1 MSERGVKGA
10 TYRLV
15 VRGEL
20 DARFAYL
27 FNGMQMEQ
35 SEGTTVVSGQVVD
48 QAQLL
53 GYIERFDEFGLELL
67 SVEQTSERRDSGS

>member
-1 MSERGVKGA
+1 MKGA

-27 FNGMQMEQ
+27 FNGLQMERT
-35 SEGTTVVSGQVVD
+35 EGTTVISGEVID
-48 QAQLL
+48 QAQLH
-53 GYIERFDEFGLELL
+53 GYIERIEELGLELL
-67 SVEQTSERRDSGS
+67 AVEQMSEAL